1 MHPHVPSRSSDAYYA
16 LYLYIYIH
24 ILNFPIL
31 PETQIRYLPNSQK
44 NLKSE
49 IDGKPRLR
57 ITLSLSRSFITML
70 LEEKRTIS
78 WVFPENVLMYGNG
91 NPKPD
96 DLLLESLSWLLASKR
111 RIDGLCPGEL
121 LPLTKAKIFRGG
133 KWHNPIRNKKLHC
146 IYRILIYPSSYTH
159 THAHHFFYFLSWRLF
174 YRILKEHFF

>member
-1 MHPHVPSRSSDAYYA
+1 MHPHVPSRSSGAYYA

-70 LEEKRTIS
+70 LEEKEPFLQF
-78 WVFPENVLMYGNG
+78 FPKTCLCMETGTQSLMTCYWNRSVGCLPQKEGQMACALVSFYHSQRQRYSEEGN
-91 NPKPD
+91 D
-96 DLLLESLSWLLASKR
+96 ITLYETRSFIA
-111 RIDGLCPGEL
+111 
-121 LPLTKAKIFRGG
+121 
-133 KWHNPIRNKKLHC
+133 
-146 IYRILIYPSSYTH
+146 YTG
-159 THAHHFFYFLSWRLF
+159 S
-174 YRILKEHFF
+174 